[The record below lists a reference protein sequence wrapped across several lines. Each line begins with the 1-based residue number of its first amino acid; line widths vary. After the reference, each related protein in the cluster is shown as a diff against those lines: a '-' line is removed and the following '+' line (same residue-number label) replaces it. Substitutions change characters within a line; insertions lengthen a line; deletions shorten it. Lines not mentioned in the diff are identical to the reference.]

1 MTATVDTDPFVAAE
15 EPLARMAS
23 LDQDD
28 TERVRLR
35 NDIICGCLPA
45 AHREAMRYRYAGERM
60 EDLAQVAVVGLILA
74 VDRFDPTRNVAFR
87 HFALPTI
94 SGELKR
100 HLRDKG
106 WSVRVSRRVKELNLE
121 IRRTEPLLAQ
131 RLGRTPTARDV
142 AEALAVDEED
152 VRSAQ
157 AAGASRF
164 AVSLSQPALGDD
176 VELMDTFGREDKAIG
191 ALLDHDA
198 LRRALPILPPRL
210 ATVVSLRF
218 LDELS
223 QAEIGDKIGCSQ
235 MHVSRLLDRALTIL
249 RKQMTAARVGA
260 RRCDRGRKGVLAT

>member
-1 MTATVDTDPFVAAE
+1 MTATVHMDPFVAAE
-15 EPLARMAS
+15 EPLARMAA
-23 LDQDD
+23 LDQHD
-28 TERVRLR
+28 TERDRLR

-45 AHREAMRYRYAGERM
+45 ARREAVRFRYAGERM
-60 EDLAQVAVVGLILA
+60 EDLVQVAVVGLILA
-74 VDRFDPTRNVAFR
+74 VDRFDPTRNVAFK

-106 WSVRVSRRVKELNLE
+106 WSMRVSRRVKELNLE

-131 RLGRTPTARDV
+131 RLGRTPSTRDL
-142 AEALAVDEED
+142 AEALAVSEED
-152 VRSAQ
+152 VRTAR

-164 AVSLSQPALGDD
+164 AVSLSRPALGDD
-176 VELMDTFGREDKAIG
+176 VELVDTLGHDDKAI
-191 ALLDHDA
+191 AAVADHDA
-198 LRRALPILPPRL
+198 LRRALPTLPPRL

-235 MHVSRLLDRALTIL
+235 MHVSRLLERALTIL
-249 RKQMTAARVGA
+249 RKHMNAAHVSAPR
-260 RRCDRGRKGVLAT
+260 